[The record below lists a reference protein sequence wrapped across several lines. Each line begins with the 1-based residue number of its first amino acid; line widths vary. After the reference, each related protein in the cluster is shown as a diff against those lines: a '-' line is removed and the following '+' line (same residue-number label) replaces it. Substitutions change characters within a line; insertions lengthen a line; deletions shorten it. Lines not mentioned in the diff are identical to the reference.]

1 MPELK
6 GFDVWVE
13 VNGVRLEE
21 YKVEASGD
29 KVACWIPSEAG
40 KVNRLISRWKFFA
53 NTLLGL
59 QNRSHHSIGPPG
71 CN

>member
-21 YKVEASGD
+21 YKIEASGD

-40 KVNRLISRWKFFA
+40 KVIYLNCQVEIL
-53 NTLLGL
+53 
-59 QNRSHHSIGPPG
+59 
-71 CN
+71 C